1 MASSRHSLDY
11 AQAVKRSPPPLV
23 GASGVIIKESRLP
36 KTKTRRQTLSPAS
49 MQRAQGTGD
58 RVQSPPRLLQT
69 TRTKTQARRR
79 AHREGRP
86 RHHKSPGMPPVGCLN
101 PRAGEKKKPAS
112 KETKKPKSAK
122 SEGLAHTSE
131 ERKHG
136 EKLISTNK
144 EKNVAVVQGPKK
156 TTATMA
162 TDQSVPPTPAP
173 SGDILINGGGEQP
186 GNSMKQINPQKQ
198 KLKHQNKRLR
208 SACPRSLKTNL
219 SFIRQKALGVSRGE
233 QMIPMDHQKV
243 HP

>member
-1 MASSRHSLDY
+1 MLQPSRDHPHHWWGPLASSLRRADCPKLRQEDKHCPLLACRGTTKVTASSHPQTAVDNQNKNTSAHKGSSRRKTASPQKPRH
-11 AQAVKRSPPPLV
+11 AT
-23 GASGVIIKESRLP
+23 SGLP
-36 KTKTRRQTLSPAS
+36 KPA
-49 MQRAQGTGD
+49 
-58 RVQSPPRLLQT
+58 
-69 TRTKTQARRR
+69 
-79 AHREGRP
+79 GR
-86 RHHKSPGMPPVGCLN
+86 
-101 PRAGEKKKPAS
+101 GEKKPAS

-131 ERKHG
+131 ERKLG

-144 EKNVAVVQGPKK
+144 GKDVAVVQGPKK

-173 SGDILINGGGEQP
+173 SGDLLVNGGGEQP
-186 GNSMKQINPQKQ
+186 GSTMKLIHPP

-208 SACPRSLKTNL
+208 SACPRSLKIKL